1 MLLPPSKIWR
11 ALGVYIEQLRIFV
24 FYICFL
30 SENCEMFFC
39 KIFRNISEECWN
51 LRFVVL
57 WKKNRI
63 VENPK
68 QNLFQLF
75 SSWSSVRMPTKKHTV
90 RVCTYS
96 YTIYIQEQNL
106 QLDCVP
112 RSNFYF
118 YIFMLLIFF
127 NFFHSI
133 CCTCETLPF

>member
-1 MLLPPSKIWR
+1 MLLPTSKIWR
-11 ALGVYIEQLRIFV
+11 ALGVYRTIEDFRFLHLFSLRELRNV
-24 FYICFL
+24 
-30 SENCEMFFC
+30 FFC

>member
-1 MLLPPSKIWR
+1 MLLPTSKIWR

-30 SENCEMFFC
+30 SENCEMFFFVRYSE
-39 KIFRNISEECWN
+39 IFLKNVEILGSLCYEE
-51 LRFVVL
+51 
-57 WKKNRI
+57 KNRI

-90 RVCTYS
+90 RVCTCS

-118 YIFMLLIFF
+118 YIFMLLIFYLF
-127 NFFHSI
+127 
-133 CCTCETLPF
+133 CP